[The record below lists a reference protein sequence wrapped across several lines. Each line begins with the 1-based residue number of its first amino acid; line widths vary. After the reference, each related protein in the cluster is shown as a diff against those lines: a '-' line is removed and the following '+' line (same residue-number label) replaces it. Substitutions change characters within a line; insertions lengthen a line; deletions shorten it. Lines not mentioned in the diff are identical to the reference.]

1 AISLSGFAGAAQA
14 GILFAGERKLNNL
27 VSELLAVSSISKS
40 SQPFTFARS
49 NDGWIL
55 ISSTAQGMGTVNVI
69 LDTATRGDTVI
80 VHDGAGGREAVRYVI
95 QGTHTIRVECQGEIS
110 VEKLVVKAIPELI

>member
-1 AISLSGFAGAAQA
+1 MSASLIASIAISLSGFAGAAQA

-27 VSELLAVSSISKS
+27 VSELLAVSPISMS

-55 ISSTAQGMGTVNVI
+55 ISSTGKGMGTVRVI
-69 LDTATRGDTVI
+69 LDQATPGNTVI
-80 VHDGAGGREAVRYVI
+80 VHEGAGRSEAVRYVI
-95 QGTHTIRVECQGEIS
+95 QGTHTIRVECQGE
-110 VEKLVVKAIPELI
+110 